1 MKTIRFVLLVVCA
14 IPFIV
19 RADTVTPI
27 DDVES
32 YVNIRGAADST
43 ANVVGRLQQGAG
55 LPHVGTEGVWHEV
68 RLKDGSSGFVSV
80 DWTLI
85 VTAEEE
91 ASQEPQP
98 VENDHQVAIDSS
110 AEDLAASA
118 KESDLVV
125 PDQPP
130 VTDDV
135 EIISESAS
143 VDTSI
148 TEVAGSQVDDV
159 AEVAP
164 DILQEQD
171 VMVEAFEAEQP
182 MEPDEVPDPGVSI
195 VPAGLVGPPGPQ
207 GPQGP
212 PGSDGMAGAASIE
225 GRKDFVMKFTK
236 PTVAGNSQL
245 YDDGNS
251 VGIGTTEPKQRL
263 EVNGNIQI
271 HARNSSVAGLMITQ
285 SSGET
290 GYIMHNRAST
300 LTIGAGSVDRLTI
313 DREGNIGMGK
323 SRPAHP
329 LDMASG
335 AHVTAGGVWTNSSS
349 IANKENIESL
359 TLEEA
364 LVALADL
371 EPVLFNYKNEP
382 GEHHIGFIAEDVPEL
397 VATSDRKG
405 VSSMDIVA
413 VLTKIVQMQQRR
425 IDELESRLDNSPV
438 N

>member
-1 MKTIRFVLLVVCA
+1 
-14 IPFIV
+14 V

-43 ANVVGRLQQGAG
+43 ANVIGRLQQGAG

-212 PGSDGMAGAASIE
+212 PGSDGMAGAASIK